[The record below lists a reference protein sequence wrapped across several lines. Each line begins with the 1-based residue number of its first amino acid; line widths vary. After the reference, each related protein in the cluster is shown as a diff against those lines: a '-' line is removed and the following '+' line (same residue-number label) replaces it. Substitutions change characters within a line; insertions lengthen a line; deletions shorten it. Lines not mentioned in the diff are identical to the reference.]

1 MKKTLENVLAT
12 SEKFMGSQNERS
24 KIQDKLI
31 CQVVKVSGKL
41 KTKLINQIF
50 FLYKPQTIKI

>member
-1 MKKTLENVLAT
+1 MKKTLENVFGT

-31 CQVVKVSGKL
+31 CQVVKLSDKL
-41 KTKLINQIF
+41 KT
-50 FLYKPQTIKI
+50 